1 MAVNPMQKKARNSM
15 LIGIIIGLLIGCLG
29 IAFFFMQATN
39 YKKQIKEAETNK
51 SKAYVLN
58 QNVKSGDVI
67 TSNMFTQLNNVDKR
81 TIPQDALSVADLDEY
96 SLVDSQGNEILKQD
110 LNKKRA

>member
-39 YKKQIKEAETNK
+39 YKKQIKEVESNK
-51 SKAYVLN
+51 GKAYVLN
-58 QNVKSGDVI
+58 QDVKSGDII
-67 TSNMFTQLNNVDKR
+67 TTDMFIQVNNIDKR
-81 TIPQDALSVADLDEY
+81 TIPQDALAVDDLEKE
-96 SLVDSQGNEILKQD
+96 L
-110 LNKKRA
+110 